1 MYSVRAAYVV
11 LMDLVGLKVISFI
24 FSDLSEKVP
33 EAQTYTNGETD
44 RQQRQ
49 KQTEADGGTDGERIK
64 YIKGQM

>member
-1 MYSVRAAYVV
+1 MNFSQAYPVNIEMYFVHKYTGCAMYSIHAAYIV

-44 RQQRQ
+44 RQ
-49 KQTEADGGTDGERIK
+49 
-64 YIKGQM
+64 